1 MEPETH
7 SPLIY
12 SPAAVLNLF
21 NNSIAVSQSKKLI
34 PLKGVFLQGKGGNYN
49 GFYYDT
55 LRDEASDAQITIIVP
70 ALIRNE
76 LQANKTVTVNG
87 FITKRVV
94 NNASRIDIQFT
105 VTDLVAQVQNKYS
118 DEDLKRITLQQEK
131 AAAGYRDVDSYIKN
145 KIIKAEPF
153 RIAIIIGKT
162 GIIDSDIKHQLKES
176 IAFYDLHFSRISLSS
191 ESEIIQALQVL
202 DNQNFDLIAL
212 SRGGGEN
219 LEIFNKSAIAATANQ
234 LRALFLTAIGHKEDN
249 TLLQRVADKAF
260 ITPTAFGQY
269 LNEIYNETVAELQQS
284 RAQLVESVKKQLE
297 AGYDKEITNLKTQLQ
312 NVEALKNQSAADM
325 EKVQQERQKVYEE
338 RIRNYEVKVAEL
350 EKKTINWTAIIIAVI
365 IGLIVG
371 YLLKRA

>member
-1 MEPETH
+1 MEQESIGT
-7 SPLIY
+7 LIY
-12 SPAAVLNLF
+12 SPSAVLHLF
-21 NNSIAVSQSKKLI
+21 NNSLNVSQAKKLI

-55 LRDEASDAQITIIVP
+55 LRDEASDAQITILVP

-118 DEDLKRITLQQEK
+118 EEDLKRITLQQEK

-145 KIIKAEPF
+145 KIIKEESF
-153 RIAIIIGKT
+153 RMVIIIGKI

-176 IAFYDLHFSRISLSS
+176 IAFYDLHFIRISLSS
-191 ESEIIQALQVL
+191 ETEIIQALKEL
-202 DNQNFDLIAL
+202 DNQNFDLIAI

-219 LEIFNKSAIAATANQ
+219 LEIFNKSAIAATATR

-260 ITPTAFGQY
+260 ITPTALGQY
-269 LNEIYNETVAELQQS
+269 FNDLYNETVTELQQS
-284 RAQLVESVKKQLE
+284 RSQLIESVKKQLQ

-312 NVEALKNQSAADM
+312 NVEALKNQSAAAM
-325 EKVQQERQKVYEE
+325 EKIQQERQQVYED
-338 RIRNYEVKVAEL
+338 RLKTYEVKVAGL
-350 EKKTINWTAIIIAVI
+350 EKKTISWTAIIIAVI
-365 IGLIVG
+365 AGLIIG
-371 YLLKRA
+371 YLLKAQ

>member
-1 MEPETH
+1 MEPENN

-21 NNSIAVSQSKKLI
+21 NNSITISQAKKLI
-34 PLKGVFLQGKGGNYN
+34 PLKGIFLQGKGGNYN

-76 LQANKTVTVNG
+76 LQVNKTVTVNG

-94 NNASRIDIQFT
+94 NNSSRIDIQFT
-105 VTDLVAQVQNKYS
+105 VTDLVGQTQNKYS
-118 DEDLKRITLQQEK
+118 DEEIRRITLQQEK
-131 AAAGYRDVDSYIKN
+131 AAAGYRDVNSYIKN
-145 KIIKAEPF
+145 KIIKEEPF
-153 RIAIIIGKT
+153 RIAIIMGKT

-176 IAFYDLHFSRISLSS
+176 IASYDLHFSRISLSS
-191 ESEIIQALQVL
+191 ETEIIQALQAL
-202 DNQNFDLIAL
+202 DNQNFDLIAI

-260 ITPTAFGQY
+260 ITPSAFGQY
-269 LNEIYNETVAELQQS
+269 LNDLYNETVAELQQS
-284 RAQLVESVKKQLE
+284 RAQLIESVKKQLE

-312 NVEALKNQSAADM
+312 NVEALKNQSAAAM
-325 EKVQQERQKVYEE
+325 EKVQLERQKVYDE

-350 EKKTINWTAIIIAVI
+350 EKKTFNWTAVIIAVV
-365 IGLIVG
+365 IGLIIG
-371 YLLKRA
+371 YLLKGR

>member
-1 MEPETH
+1 MEPENN

-21 NNSIAVSQSKKLI
+21 NNSIAISQTKRLI
-34 PLKGVFLQGKGGNYN
+34 PLKGMFLHGKGGNYN

-118 DEDLKRITLQQEK
+118 DEDLKRITVQQEK

-145 KIIKAEPF
+145 KIINEQPF
-153 RIAIIIGKT
+153 RIAIVIGKT

-191 ESEIIQALQVL
+191 ETEIIQALQNL
-202 DNQNFDLIAL
+202 DAQDFDLIAV

-269 LNEIYNETVAELQQS
+269 LNELYNETVAELQQS
-284 RAQLVESVKKQLE
+284 RAQLVDSVKKQLA
-297 AGYDKEITNLKTQLQ
+297 AGYDKELDNLKTQLQ
-312 NVEALKNQSAADM
+312 NVEALKNQGAADM
-325 EKVQQERQKVYEE
+325 EKVHQERQKVYDE

-350 EKKTINWTAIIIAVI
+350 EKKTINWTVIIIAVI
-365 IGLIVG
+365 IGLIIG
-371 YLLKRA
+371 YLLKA